1 MTPLTK
7 NVRRV
12 LPSGGHRNKGLVV
25 TLIPGTQGQATL
37 ALKTKGCRDEVMC
50 DFDWLWQK
58 LNELKA
64 RENKVSRPGSAR
76 QRSLLRL

>member
-1 MTPLTK
+1 MTPLKTTLT
-7 NVRRV
+7 RA
-12 LPSGGHRNKGLVV
+12 LSHGGHQGKGLVV
-25 TLIPGTQGQATL
+25 KIIPGTQGPATL
-37 ALKTKGCRDEVMC
+37 SLHTKGCRDEVMC